1 MTGLVKQNLDAIDQ
15 GVALLE
21 HLKSANAGACIGK
34 VGPHFR
40 HCIDFYDCFL
50 AGLDLQ
56 CVDYDARGR
65 SAAVES
71 APEPALAALHR
82 IRGRLD
88 ELGAEDREVRVRE
101 DAVTGQGEWT
111 RSTVNRELLF
121 LLSHTIHHYAL
132 IALLLRQGGIDVPAD
147 FGFAPSTLEH
157 EKHQAECA
165 R

>member
-1 MTGLVKQNLDAIDQ
+1 MQQNLEAIDQ
-15 GVALLE
+15 GVGLLE
-21 HLKSANAGACIGK
+21 SLLRTDAESDAGIGR

-50 AGLDLQ
+50 AGLDLKRI
-56 CVDYDARGR
+56 DYDARDR

-71 APEPALAALHR
+71 APEPAVEALQR

-88 ELGAEDREVRVRE
+88 ALGERDVEVRVRA
-101 DAVTGQGEWT
+101 DAVTNEHAWT

-132 IALLLRQGGIDVPAD
+132 IALLLRQDGIDVPAD
-147 FGFAPSTLEH
+147 FGFAPSTLENQ
-157 EKHQAECA
+157 KRQAECA